1 MTILNMIVLRYESS
15 GDFFFFILSSPPPP
29 TMAYIKKNHALMKS
43 F

>member
-15 GDFFFFILSSPPPP
+15 GDFFFFILSSPPP